1 MGQIKQHFIVV
12 KTKEVVS
19 RTYGGCTYTLQVYEN
34 TGKGESLKW
43 VASCK
48 ACTRGHKGEV
58 SEALTAIVKADAVR
72 PAILKRCGIDVKKS
86 YNAYYSHNMN
96 EEGLTIDC
104 LC

>member
-1 MGQIKQHFIVV
+1 MVKQHFIVV

-19 RTYGGCTYTLQVYEN
+19 RTYGGCTYTLEMYEN
-34 TGKGESLKW
+34 TGKGEPVKH

-58 SEALTAIVKADAVR
+58 SEALTAIVESGAIR
-72 PAILKRCGIDVKKS
+72 PCIIKRCGINVKKAHS
-86 YNAYYSHNMN
+86 VYYSHNMN
-96 EEGLTIDC
+96 EKGLIIDC